1 MSKKF
6 DLDAMSVDEMW
17 QLHEQLSQ
25 MLSARLV
32 SEKRE
37 LEKRLARLRIETKSR
52 GVERASEDRPHRK
65 YPPVFPKYRN
75 SNPPYETWSGGG
87 KQPRWLTAALK
98 AGRTTEEFAI
108 GKAQSSKH
116 SGRRRRP

>member
-6 DLDAMSVDEMW
+6 DLDSMSVDEMW
-17 QLHEQLSQ
+17 QLYEQLSQ

-37 LEKRLARLRIETKSR
+37 LEKRLARLRIETRTR
-52 GVERASEDRPHRK
+52 GAERASEDRPRRK
-65 YPPVFPKYRN
+65 YPQVFPKYRN
-75 SNPPYETWSGGG
+75 SNPPYETWSGRG

-98 AGRTTEEFAI
+98 AGRTIEEFAI
-108 GKAQSSKH
+108 GKAESSKRI
-116 SGRRRRP
+116 GRRRRP